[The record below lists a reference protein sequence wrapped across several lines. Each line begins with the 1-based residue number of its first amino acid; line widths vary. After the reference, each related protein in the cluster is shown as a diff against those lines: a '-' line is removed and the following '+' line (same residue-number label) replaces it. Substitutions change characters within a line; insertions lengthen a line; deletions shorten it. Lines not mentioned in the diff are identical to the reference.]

1 MKKSELRQII
11 KEEISNILKPQSNPI
26 NFRPEQSFDK
36 DHYIDFKEFNI
47 NNEPMNAEEKLN
59 SKGIEF
65 TRNEDGEFIFPKM
78 SYKTWDWIKELFFQE
93 DIRGIGQY

>member
-1 MKKSELRQII
+1 
-11 KEEISNILKPQSNPI
+11 
-26 NFRPEQSFDK
+26 
-36 DHYIDFKEFNI
+36 
-47 NNEPMNAEEKLN
+47 MNAEEKLN